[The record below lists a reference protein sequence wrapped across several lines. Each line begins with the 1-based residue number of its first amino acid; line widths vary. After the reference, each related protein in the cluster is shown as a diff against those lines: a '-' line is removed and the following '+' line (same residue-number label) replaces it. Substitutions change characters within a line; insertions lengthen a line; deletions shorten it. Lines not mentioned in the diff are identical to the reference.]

1 MVIDALSR
9 REDLN
14 VGNAT
19 LNALVSMDFTWL
31 PKVQLSWQ
39 KNPNLQQLIAKLAQ
53 DNEAIPRVSWRQGV
67 LTYKGSLVVGAST
80 ELRT

>member
-1 MVIDALSR
+1 M
-9 REDLN
+9 N
-14 VGNAT
+14 VSNAT
-19 LNALVSMDFTWL
+19 LNSLVSVDSTWL

-39 KNPNLQQLIAKLAQ
+39 IDPDLQELIARLAQ
-53 DNEAIPRVSWRQGV
+53 DNDTILGFSWRQGV